1 MIMPSLFLTEYIK
14 SNMFIQNLREELADR
29 DVNFDLIVSDINYSD
44 CPILNINP
52 DNKPNNVSLINAW
65 KDAISV
71 SKHPLII
78 LNELNLGFLEPI
90 FELLNDKEYAT
101 IINIHAWLWSYGK
114 KVSPETS
121 DLDLISRLNFN
132 IFEPIDLENM
142 WNIFKQNNKQYIR
155 LLHKEMPDAI
165 FDVDELGIIDASM
178 LENLDSISLKTYGF
192 AGNDWVIL
200 ATGSLFATA
209 IQTWEIIQ
217 NHNKQISIFIL
228 QKLNANWNNE
238 IIENI
243 KNSKKLF
250 ILVDHDNSDE
260 LRKWVESGLK
270 KYQLSDIELN
280 IICPK
285 YERLT
290 TILNEYQEEQS
301 DFDPEKLAQRII
313 SKL

>member
-1 MIMPSLFLTEYIK
+1 MPSLFLTEYIK
-14 SNMFIQNLREELADR
+14 SNMFIQDLHEELSSR
-29 DVNFDLIVSDINYSD
+29 DVNFDLIVSDINYID
-44 CPILNINP
+44 CPILCINP
-52 DNKPNNVSLINAW
+52 DNKPENVSLLDAW

-78 LNELNLGFLEPI
+78 LNELNLWFLEPI
-90 FELLNDKEYAT
+90 FEVLNNKEYVT

-114 KVSPETS
+114 KISPEIN
-121 DLDLISRLNFN
+121 DLDHICKLDFN
-132 IFEPIDLENM
+132 SFEPIDLENM
-142 WNIFKQNNKQYIR
+142 RNIFKQNQRQYIR

-192 AGNDWVIL
+192 AGNDGVIL

-217 NHNKQISIFIL
+217 NHNKQVSIFVL
-228 QKLNANWNNE
+228 QKLNSNWSEE

-250 ILVDHDNSDE
+250 ILVDHNDSE
-260 LRKWVESGLK
+260 ELK
-270 KYQLSDIELN
+270 KRVENGIKNYGLNDIELN

-285 YERLT
+285 YDNLT

-301 DFDPEKLAQRII
+301 DFDPEKLSQRII

>member
-1 MIMPSLFLTEYIK
+1 MPSLFLTEYIK
-14 SNMFIQNLREELADR
+14 SNMFIQDLREKLADR
-29 DVNFDLIVSDINYSD
+29 DVNFDLIVSNLNYSD
-44 CPILNINP
+44 CPILSINP
-52 DNKPNNVSLINAW
+52 DNKPENVSLLDAR

-78 LNELNLGFLEPI
+78 LNELNLSFLEPI
-90 FELLNDKEYAT
+90 FEILNGKKYAT

-114 KVSPETS
+114 KISPETN
-121 DLDLISRLNFN
+121 DLDYVRKLNFHS
-132 IFEPIDLENM
+132 FEPIDLENM
-142 WNIFKQNNKQYIR
+142 RNIFKQNQRQYIR

-165 FDVDELGIIDASM
+165 FHVDELGIIDASI

-217 NHNKQISIFIL
+217 NHNKQVSIFVL
-228 QKLNANWNNE
+228 QKLNADWSE
-238 IIENI
+238 EMIENI

-250 ILVDHDNSDE
+250 ILIDHDNSEE
-260 LRKWVESGLK
+260 LRKWIESGLK
-270 KYQLSDIELN
+270 KYWLTDIALN
-280 IICPK
+280 TICPK
-285 YERLT
+285 YEKLT

-301 DFDPEKLAQRII
+301 DFDPEKLSQRII

>member
-1 MIMPSLFLTEYIK
+1 MPSLFLTEYIK

-29 DVNFDLIVSDINYSD
+29 DVNFDLIVSDLNYSD

-52 DNKPNNVSLINAW
+52 DNKPENVSLIDAR

-78 LNELNLGFLEPI
+78 LNELNISFLEPI
-90 FELLNDKEYAT
+90 FDILNKKDYVT

-114 KVSPETS
+114 KISPETN
-121 DLDLISRLNFN
+121 DLDYICKLDFN
-132 IFEPIDLENM
+132 TFEPIDLENM
-142 WNIFKQNNKQYIR
+142 RNIFKQNQRQYIR

-178 LENLDSISLKTYGF
+178 LENLNSISLKTYGF
-192 AGNDWVIL
+192 AGNDWVIIT
-200 ATGSLFATA
+200 TGSLFATA

-217 NHNKQISIFIL
+217 NHNKQVSIFVL
-228 QKLNANWNNE
+228 QKLNSNWSDE
-238 IIENI
+238 MIENI
-243 KNSKKLF
+243 KISKKLF
-250 ILVDHDNSDE
+250 ILVGHNDSEE
-260 LRKWVESGLK
+260 LRKRVENGMK
-270 KYQLSDIELN
+270 KYGLNNIELN

-285 YERLT
+285 YENLT

-301 DFDPEKLAQRII
+301 DFNPEKLSQRII

>member
-1 MIMPSLFLTEYIK
+1 MPSLFLTEYIK
-14 SNMFIQNLREELADR
+14 SNMFIQDLREELADR
-29 DVNFDLIVSDINYSD
+29 DVNFDLIVSDLNYTD
-44 CPILNINP
+44 CPILCINP
-52 DNKPNNVSLINAW
+52 DNKPENVSLLDAR

-78 LNELNLGFLEPI
+78 LSELNLSFLEPV
-90 FELLNDKEYAT
+90 FEILNNKNYAT
-101 IINIHAWLWSYGK
+101 IINIHTWLWSYGK
-114 KVSPETS
+114 KISPEIN
-121 DLDLISRLNFN
+121 DLDEYISKLNFHS
-132 IFEPIDLENM
+132 FEPIDLENM
-142 WNIFKQNNKQYIR
+142 WNIFKQNNRQYIR

-192 AGNDWVIL
+192 AWNDGVIL

-217 NHNKQISIFIL
+217 NHNKQVSIFVL
-228 QKLNANWNNE
+228 QRLNADWSE
-238 IIENI
+238 EMIDNI

-250 ILVDHDNSDE
+250 ILIDHDNSE
-260 LRKWVESGLK
+260 GLRKWAENWLK
-270 KYQLSDIELN
+270 RFWLTDIELN

-285 YERLT
+285 YEKLT
-290 TILNEYQEEQS
+290 TIMNEYQEELS
-301 DFDPEKLAQRII
+301 DFDPEKLSQRII

>member
-1 MIMPSLFLTEYIK
+1 MPSLFLTEYIK
-14 SNMFIQNLREELADR
+14 SNMFIQDLCDELADR
-29 DVNFDLIVSDINYSD
+29 DVNFDLIVSDINYTD
-44 CPILNINP
+44 CPILTINP
-52 DNKPNNVSLINAW
+52 ENKPENISLLDAW

-78 LNELNLGFLEPI
+78 LNELNLSFLEPI
-90 FELLNDKEYAT
+90 FEILNGKKYAT

-114 KVSPETS
+114 KILPETN
-121 DLDLISRLNFN
+121 DLDDYICNLNFHS
-132 IFEPIDLENM
+132 FEPIDLENM
-142 WNIFKQNNKQYIR
+142 RNIFKQNQRQYIR

-192 AGNDWVIL
+192 AGNDGVIL
-200 ATGSLFATA
+200 ASGSLFATA

-217 NHNKQISIFIL
+217 EHNKQVSIFVL
-228 QKLNANWNNE
+228 QKLNADWNDE

-250 ILVDHDNSDE
+250 ILVDHDNSEE

-270 KYQLSDIELN
+270 NYGLDDIELN
-280 IICPK
+280 IIYPK
-285 YERLT
+285 YEKLT

-301 DFDPEKLAQRII
+301 DFDPEKLSQRII

>member
-1 MIMPSLFLTEYIK
+1 MPSLFLTEYIK
-14 SNMFIQNLREELADR
+14 SNMFIQDLREKIADR
-29 DVNFDLIVSDINYSD
+29 DVNFDLIVSDLNYSD

-52 DNKPNNVSLINAW
+52 DNKPENVSLLDAR

-78 LNELNLGFLEPI
+78 LNELNLWFLKPI
-90 FELLNDKEYAT
+90 FEILNEKKYAT

-114 KVSPETS
+114 KISPEIN
-121 DLDLISRLNFN
+121 DLDEYISNLNFHS
-132 IFEPIDLENM
+132 FEPIDLENM
-142 WNIFKQNNKQYIR
+142 RNIFKQNQRQYIR

-165 FDVDELGIIDASM
+165 FDVDELWIIDASM
-178 LENLDSISLKTYGF
+178 LKNLDSISLKTYGF
-192 AGNDWVIL
+192 AGNDGVIL

-217 NHNKQISIFIL
+217 NRNKQVSIFVL
-228 QKLNANWNNE
+228 QKLNSDWTE
-238 IIENI
+238 EMIENI

-250 ILVDHDNSDE
+250 ILVDHDNSEE
-260 LRKWVESGLK
+260 LRKRIENWMKNYWLNDVE
-270 KYQLSDIELN
+270 LS

-285 YERLT
+285 YEKLT

>member
-1 MIMPSLFLTEYIK
+1 MPSLFLTEYIK
-14 SNMFIQNLREELADR
+14 SDMFIQDLRDELADR
-29 DVNFDLIVSDINYSD
+29 DVNFDLIVSDLNYSD
-44 CPILNINP
+44 CPILTINP
-52 DNKPNNVSLINAW
+52 DNKPENVSLINAR

-78 LNELNLGFLEPI
+78 LNELNLSFLEPI
-90 FELLNDKEYAT
+90 FELLNNNEYVT
-101 IINIHAWLWSYGK
+101 IINIHAWVWSYGK
-114 KVSPETS
+114 KISPETN
-121 DLDLISRLNFN
+121 DLDDYICNLNFHS
-132 IFEPIDLENM
+132 FEPIDLENM
-142 WNIFKQNNKQYIR
+142 RNIFKQNQRQYIR

-192 AGNDWVIL
+192 AGNDWVIIT
-200 ATGSLFATA
+200 TGSLFATA

-217 NHNKQISIFIL
+217 GHNKQVSIFVL
-228 QKLNANWNNE
+228 QKLNADWSNE

-250 ILVDHDNSDE
+250 ILVDHNDSEE
-260 LRKWVESGLK
+260 LRKRVENGMK
-270 KYQLSDIELN
+270 KYGLNNIELN

-285 YERLT
+285 YENLT

-301 DFDPEKLAQRII
+301 DFDPEKLSQRII

>member
-1 MIMPSLFLTEYIK
+1 MPSLFLTEYIK
-14 SNMFIQNLREELADR
+14 SNMFIQDLRKEVTDR
-29 DVNFDLIVSDINYSD
+29 DVNFDLIVSDINYTD
-44 CPILNINP
+44 CPILTINP
-52 DNKPNNVSLINAW
+52 ENKPENVSLINAW
-65 KDAISV
+65 KDAINV

-78 LNELNLGFLEPI
+78 LNELNINFLEPI
-90 FELLNDKEYAT
+90 FDILNNKEYVT

-114 KVSPETS
+114 KISPETN
-121 DLDLISRLNFN
+121 DLDYVYNLNFN

-142 WNIFKQNNKQYIR
+142 RNIFKQNQKQYIR

-192 AGNDWVIL
+192 AGNDWVIF

-217 NHNKQISIFIL
+217 THNKQVSIFVL
-228 QKLNANWNNE
+228 QKLNSNWSDE
-238 IIENI
+238 MIENI
-243 KNSKKLF
+243 KISKKLF
-250 ILVDHDNSDE
+250 ILVDHNDSEE
-260 LRKWVESGLK
+260 LRKRVENGMK
-270 KYQLSDIELN
+270 KYGLNNIELN

-285 YERLT
+285 YENLT

-301 DFDPEKLAQRII
+301 DFNPEKLSQRII

>member
-1 MIMPSLFLTEYIK
+1 MPSLFLTEYIK
-14 SNMFIQNLREELADR
+14 SNMFIQDLRDELADR
-29 DVNFDLIVSDINYSD
+29 DVNFDLIVSDLNYID
-44 CPILNINP
+44 CPILSINP
-52 DNKPNNVSLINAW
+52 DNKPENVSLLDAR

-78 LNELNLGFLEPI
+78 LNELNLSFLEPI
-90 FELLNDKEYAT
+90 FEILNEKKYAT

-114 KVSPETS
+114 KISPEIN
-121 DLDLISRLNFN
+121 DLDEYICKLNFYS
-132 IFEPIDLENM
+132 FEPIDLENM
-142 WNIFKQNNKQYIR
+142 RNIFKQNQRQYIR

-192 AGNDWVIL
+192 AGNDGIIL

-217 NHNKQISIFIL
+217 NYNKQVSIFVL
-228 QKLNANWNNE
+228 QKLNSNWSDE

-250 ILVDHDNSDE
+250 ILVDHDNSEE
-260 LRKWVESGLK
+260 LRKRIENGLK
-270 KYQLSDIELN
+270 NYGLNDIELN

-285 YERLT
+285 YENLT
-290 TILNEYQEEQS
+290 TILNEYQEEQL
-301 DFDPEKLAQRII
+301 DFDPERLSQRII

>member
-1 MIMPSLFLTEYIK
+1 MPSLFLTEYIK
-14 SNMFIQNLREELADR
+14 SNMFIQDLREEIANR
-29 DVNFDLIVSDINYSD
+29 DVNFDLIVSDLNYND
-44 CPILNINP
+44 CPILCINP
-52 DNKPNNVSLINAW
+52 DNKPENVSLIDAW

-78 LNELNLGFLEPI
+78 LNELNISFLEPI
-90 FELLNDKEYAT
+90 FEVLNNKEYVT

-114 KVSPETS
+114 KISPEIN
-121 DLDLISRLNFN
+121 DLDSISKLDFN
-132 IFEPIDLENM
+132 TFEPIDLENM
-142 WNIFKQNNKQYIR
+142 RNIFKQNQRQYIR

-165 FDVDELGIIDASM
+165 FDVDELWIIDASM
-178 LENLDSISLKTYGF
+178 LKNLDSISLKTYGF
-192 AGNDWVIL
+192 AGNDGVIL
-200 ATGSLFATA
+200 ATWSLFATA

-217 NHNKQISIFIL
+217 NRNKQVSIFVL
-228 QKLNANWNNE
+228 QKLNSDWTE
-238 IIENI
+238 EMIENI

-250 ILVDHDNSDE
+250 ILVDHDNSEE
-260 LRKWVESGLK
+260 LRKRIENWMKNYWLNDV
-270 KYQLSDIELN
+270 ELN

-285 YERLT
+285 YEKLT

>member
-1 MIMPSLFLTEYIK
+1 MPSLFLTEYIK
-14 SNMFIQNLREELADR
+14 SSMFIQDLHNELADR
-29 DVNFDLIVSDINYSD
+29 DVNFDLIVSDLNYDD
-44 CPILNINP
+44 CPILSINP
-52 DNKPNNVSLINAW
+52 SNKPENVSLLDAW

-78 LNELNLGFLEPI
+78 LNELNLIFLKPI
-90 FELLNDKEYAT
+90 FELLNKKDYAT
-101 IINIHAWLWSYGK
+101 IINIHTWLWSYGK
-114 KVSPETS
+114 KISPEIN
-121 DLDLISRLNFN
+121 DLDEYICNLNFHS
-132 IFEPIDLENM
+132 FEPIDLENM
-142 WNIFKQNNKQYIR
+142 WNIIRQNGRQYIR

-192 AGNDWVIL
+192 AGNDGVIL

-217 NHNKQISIFIL
+217 NYNKQVSIFVL
-228 QKLNANWNNE
+228 QKLNADWSKE
-238 IIENI
+238 MIENI

-250 ILVDHDNSDE
+250 ILVDHNNNEE
-260 LRKWVESGLK
+260 LRKWVENGLK
-270 KYQLSDIELN
+270 NYQLSGIELN

-285 YERLT
+285 YEKLT

-301 DFDPEKLAQRII
+301 DFNPEKLSQRII

>member
-1 MIMPSLFLTEYIK
+1 MQSLFLTEYIK
-14 SNMFIQNLREELADR
+14 SNMFIQDLRKEVTDR
-29 DVNFDLIVSDINYSD
+29 DVNFDLIVSDINYTD
-44 CPILNINP
+44 CPILTINP
-52 DNKPNNVSLINAW
+52 ENKPENVSLLDAR
-65 KDAISV
+65 KDAISA

-78 LNELNLGFLEPI
+78 LNELNLNFLEPI
-90 FELLNDKEYAT
+90 FNILNKKDYIT

-114 KVSPETS
+114 KISPETN
-121 DLDLISRLNFN
+121 DLDYICKLDFN
-132 IFEPIDLENM
+132 TFEPIDLENM
-142 WNIFKQNNKQYIR
+142 RNIFKQNQKQYIR

-192 AGNDWVIL
+192 AGNSWVIF

-217 NHNKQISIFIL
+217 NHNKQVSIFVL
-228 QKLNANWNNE
+228 QKLNADWSEEMIN
-238 IIENI
+238 NI

-250 ILVDHDNSDE
+250 ILVDHENTDE
-260 LRKWVESGLK
+260 LTKRIENRMKNYELN
-270 KYQLSDIELN
+270 DIQLN

-285 YERLT
+285 YENLT

-301 DFDPEKLAQRII
+301 DFDPERLSQRII

>member
-1 MIMPSLFLTEYIK
+1 MPSLFLTEYIK
-14 SNMFIQNLREELADR
+14 SNMFIQDLREEIANR
-29 DVNFDLIVSDINYSD
+29 DVNFDLIVSDLNYSD
-44 CPILNINP
+44 CPILNISP
-52 DNKPNNVSLINAW
+52 DNKPENVSLLDAW

-78 LNELNLGFLEPI
+78 LNELNISFLEPI
-90 FELLNDKEYAT
+90 FEVLNNKEYVT
-101 IINIHAWLWSYGK
+101 IINIHSWLWSYGK
-114 KVSPETS
+114 KISPETN
-121 DLDLISRLNFN
+121 DLDSISKLDFN
-132 IFEPIDLENM
+132 TFEPIDLENM
-142 WNIFKQNNKQYIR
+142 RNIFKQNQRQYIR

-192 AGNDWVIL
+192 AWNDWVIL

-217 NHNKQISIFIL
+217 NHNKQVSIFVL
-228 QKLNANWNNE
+228 QKLNADWDDE

-243 KNSKKLF
+243 RNSKKPF
-250 ILVDHDNSDE
+250 ILVDHNDSEE
-260 LRKWVESGLK
+260 LRKRIENGLK
-270 KYQLSDIELN
+270 NYGLNDIELN

-285 YERLT
+285 YKNLT

-301 DFDPEKLAQRII
+301 DFDPEKLSQRII

>member
-1 MIMPSLFLTEYIK
+1 MPSLFLTEYIK
-14 SNMFIQNLREELADR
+14 SNMFIQDLRDELADR
-29 DVNFDLIVSDINYSD
+29 DVNFDLIVSDINYTD
-44 CPILNINP
+44 CPILTINP
-52 DNKPNNVSLINAW
+52 ENKPESISLLDAW

-78 LNELNLGFLEPI
+78 LNELNLSFLEPI
-90 FELLNDKEYAT
+90 FEILNGKKYAT

-114 KVSPETS
+114 KISPETN
-121 DLDLISRLNFN
+121 DLDDYICNLNFHS
-132 IFEPIDLENM
+132 FEPIDLENM
-142 WNIFKQNNKQYIR
+142 RNIFKQNQRQYIR

-192 AGNDWVIL
+192 AGNDGVIL
-200 ATGSLFATA
+200 ASGSLFATA
-209 IQTWEIIQ
+209 IQTWEIVQ
-217 NHNKQISIFIL
+217 NHNKQVSIFVL
-228 QKLNANWNNE
+228 QKLNSDWTE
-238 IIENI
+238 EMIENI

-250 ILVDHDNSDE
+250 ILVDHDNSEE
-260 LRKWVESGLK
+260 LRKRVENWMKNYWLN
-270 KYQLSDIELN
+270 DVELN

-285 YERLT
+285 YEKLT

-301 DFDPEKLAQRII
+301 DFNPEKLSQRII

>member
-1 MIMPSLFLTEYIK
+1 MQSLFLTEYIK
-14 SNMFIQNLREELADR
+14 SNMFIQDLRKEVADR
-29 DVNFDLIVSDINYSD
+29 DVNFDLIVSDLNYSD
-44 CPILNINP
+44 CPILTINP
-52 DNKPNNVSLINAW
+52 ENKPENVSLLDAR
-65 KDAISV
+65 KDAISA

-78 LNELNLGFLEPI
+78 LNELNLNFLEPI
-90 FELLNDKEYAT
+90 FDILNKKDYIT

-114 KVSPETS
+114 KISPETN
-121 DLDLISRLNFN
+121 DLDYVYNLNFN

-142 WNIFKQNNKQYIR
+142 RNIFKQNQKQYIR

-192 AGNDWVIL
+192 AGNSWVIF

-217 NHNKQISIFIL
+217 NHNKQVSIFVL
-228 QKLNANWNNE
+228 QKLNADWSEEMIN
-238 IIENI
+238 NI

-250 ILVDHDNSDE
+250 ILVDHENTDE
-260 LRKWVESGLK
+260 LTKRIENRMKNYELN
-270 KYQLSDIELN
+270 DIQLN

-285 YERLT
+285 YESLT

-301 DFDPEKLAQRII
+301 DFDPERLSQRII

>member
-1 MIMPSLFLTEYIK
+1 MPSLFLTEYIK
-14 SNMFIQNLREELADR
+14 SNMFIQDLRDELADR
-29 DVNFDLIVSDINYSD
+29 DINFDLIVSDINYTD
-44 CPILNINP
+44 CPILTINP
-52 DNKPNNVSLINAW
+52 ENKPENISLLDAW

-78 LNELNLGFLEPI
+78 LNELNLSFLEPI
-90 FELLNDKEYAT
+90 FEILNGKKYAT

-114 KVSPETS
+114 KILPETN
-121 DLDLISRLNFN
+121 DLDDYICNLNFHS
-132 IFEPIDLENM
+132 FEPIDLENM
-142 WNIFKQNNKQYIR
+142 RNIFKQNQRQYIR

-192 AGNDWVIL
+192 AGNDGVIL
-200 ATGSLFATA
+200 ASGSLFATA

-217 NHNKQISIFIL
+217 EHNKQVSIFVL
-228 QKLNANWNNE
+228 QKLNADWNDE

-250 ILVDHDNSDE
+250 ILVDHDNSEE

-270 KYQLSDIELN
+270 NYGLDDIELN
-280 IICPK
+280 IIYPK
-285 YERLT
+285 YEKLT

-301 DFDPEKLAQRII
+301 DFDPEKLSQRII